1 MPTLREP
8 KIMAGLFL
16 VCIPLVIV
24 GSLALHTLKSCTNCS
39 QAQLALLVPTVHPV
53 STVMFLSL
61 ITGSWLLLFGL
72 KSIRI
77 PLPRMKLFIT
87 GIGFLSVGA
96 IFLVWS
102 MITFIAYNPI
112 QCVICLKWLY
122 ESSAIIGGF
131 LGSIGTVLLLMH
143 WKREVLHAHGY
154 I

>member
-1 MPTLREP
+1 
-8 KIMAGLFL
+8 
-16 VCIPLVIV
+16 V
-24 GSLALHTLKSCTNCS
+24 GSLALYSLKSCTNCS

-77 PLPRMKLFIT
+77 PLPRMKLFII

-102 MITFIAYNPI
+102 MITFIAYLDHPI
-112 QCVICLKWLY
+112 QCELCPIIYDKSLY
-122 ESSAIIGGF
+122 DSSAIIGCF
-131 LGSIGTVLLLMH
+131 LSSIGTVLLLMH

>member
-24 GSLALHTLKSCTNCS
+24 GSLALYSLKSCTNCS
-39 QAQLALLVPTVHPV
+39 QAQLALLVPTLHPV

-102 MITFIAYNPI
+102 MVTFIAYNPI
-112 QCVICLKWLY
+112 QCVLCQKWLY